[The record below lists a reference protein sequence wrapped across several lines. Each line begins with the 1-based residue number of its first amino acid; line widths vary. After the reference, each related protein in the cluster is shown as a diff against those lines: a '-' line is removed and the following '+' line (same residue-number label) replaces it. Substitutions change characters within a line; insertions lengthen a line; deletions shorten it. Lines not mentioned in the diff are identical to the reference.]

1 MHEFLSVS
9 WGGKIKYTTKTFNIE
24 RTYKPY
30 TKQIDVSLKGYTP
43 IAAGIKSFY
52 QDNTDKGEVMSCS
65 CSLSGNTVTISC
77 GGSWGASAPFYTV
90 SFYVAYVPG

>member
-1 MHEFLSVS
+1 MYEFLSVP
-9 WGGKIKYTTKTFNIE
+9 WGGKIKHVTKTFDIG

-43 IAAGIKSFY
+43 IAAGITSFK
-52 QDNTDKGEVMSCS
+52 QDNTGNGQSMNCS

-77 GGSWGASAPFYTV
+77 GGVWTSAAPYYTV
-90 SFYVAYVPG
+90 SFCVAYVPD

>member
-9 WGGKIKYTTKTFNIE
+9 WGGKIKYTTKTFDIE

-43 IAAGIKSFY
+43 IAAGITSIY
-52 QDNTDKGEVMSCS
+52 QDNTVNGQRMDCS
-65 CSLSGNTVTISC
+65 CSLSGNTVTVSC
-77 GGSWGASAPFYTV
+77 GGSWSSVAPFYTV
-90 SFYVAYVPG
+90 RFCVAYVPG